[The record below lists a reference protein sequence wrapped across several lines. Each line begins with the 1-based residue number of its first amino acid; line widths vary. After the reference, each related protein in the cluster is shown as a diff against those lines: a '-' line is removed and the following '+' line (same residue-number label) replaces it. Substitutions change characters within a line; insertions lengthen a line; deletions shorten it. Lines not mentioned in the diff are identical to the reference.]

1 MKHGGTTAAAG
12 RIRTFLLILFV
23 LGVVGTGTELLLL
36 EHTEDTWQLVP
47 LAMMAISLVAIVWF
61 VVARGRAAMLALRA
75 VMALFVASGFAGV
88 FLHYKSNAEFEL
100 EMYPSMKGFELFRE
114 SIMGAMPALAPG
126 TMIGLGLLG
135 LIYTYHHPVL
145 ERGDS
150 NFTTSNPS

>member
-1 MKHGGTTAAAG
+1 MNHGGTTAAAG
-12 RIRTFLLILFV
+12 RIRAFGLSLFV
-23 LGVVGTGTELLLL
+23 LGVVGTGTELMLL
-36 EHTEDTWQLVP
+36 EHTEDTWQVVP
-47 LAMMAISLVAIVWF
+47 LVLMAISLAAIVWF
-61 VVARGRAAMLALRA
+61 VVVPGRAALLAFRA
-75 VMALFVASGFAGV
+75 VMALFVASGFAGI

-114 SIMGAMPALAPG
+114 SMMGAMPALAPG

-150 NFTTSNPS
+150 NFNTSNPS